1 MNKLIYKIAIL
12 LIAVS
17 LVSCEKGLMNFD
29 NEKVDVYFFDA
40 GRTYAPNVD
49 SSYVSFTYYTKP
61 DTLKDVVVA
70 ITGIAADHDR
80 EYKVAVNASSTAIAG
95 THYQALP
102 EKFVIKKNAIR
113 DTIKVKLFRTPDM
126 KTKSY
131 VLVLDLLPTDSFG
144 NGWKTRLIGGK
155 PISTISYKIRFDDVV
170 KQPKYWLDGTFGTWS
185 RTKMFFISD
194 FLGIPADYMETARN
208 PGELNSYG
216 KMVKRELD
224 RLASIGQTVLD
235 ENGLPMAMG
244 AGSN

>member
-12 LIAVS
+12 LMAVS

-61 DTLKDVVVA
+61 DTLKDVIVA
-70 ITGIAADHDR
+70 VTGLAADHDR
-80 EYKVAVNASSTAIAG
+80 EYKIAVNALSTAVVG

-102 EKFVIKKNAIR
+102 EKVVIKKNAIR
-113 DTIKVKLFRTPDM
+113 DTIKVKLIRTPDM

-131 VLVLDLLPTDSFG
+131 VLVLDLLPTENFG
-144 NGWKTRLIGGK
+144 ISWKTRLVGGK
-155 PISTISYKIRFDDVV
+155 PISTIRYKIRFDDVV
-170 KQPKYWLDGTFGTWS
+170 KQPKYWLTNAFGTWT
-185 RTKMFFISD
+185 RTKMFFVSD
-194 FLGIPADYMETARN
+194 LLGIPADYMETARN
-208 PGELNSYG
+208 TGELNSYG
-216 KMVKRELD
+216 KVVKRELD

-235 ENGLPMAMG
+235 ENGLPMTMG
-244 AGSN
+244 PGSN